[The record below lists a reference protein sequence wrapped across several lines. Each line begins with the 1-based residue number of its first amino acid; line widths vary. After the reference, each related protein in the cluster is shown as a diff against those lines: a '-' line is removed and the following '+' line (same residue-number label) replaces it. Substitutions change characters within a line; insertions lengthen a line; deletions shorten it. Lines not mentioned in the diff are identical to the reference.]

1 MSGIDPARF
10 RELCGRFVTGVA
22 VVTTVDGESHPMGMT
37 INSFTSVS
45 LSPALVSMNIDHGA
59 ELYRLLTS
67 TPRFAINLL
76 QSGQESMARKF
87 AEPHP
92 DRFDGLGWQ
101 LSPRGNPVL
110 DGILAVIECDSHAR
124 FAAGDHTILVGQV
137 VAGASF
143 PGRPLVY
150 FRGGYHDAEL
160 G

>member
-1 MSGIDPARF
+1 MSGLDPARF

-22 VVTTVDGESHPMGMT
+22 VVTAVDAGRRPVGMT

-59 ELYRLLTS
+59 ELHHLLTS
-67 TPRFAINLL
+67 APRFAINML
-76 QSGQESMARKF
+76 QSGQESLARQF
-87 AEPHP
+87 AESYP

-101 LSPRGNPVL
+101 LSPRGNPVF

-124 FAAGDHTILVGQV
+124 FAAGDHTVVVGQA
-137 VAGASF
+137 VAGTTF

>member
-1 MSGIDPARF
+1 MSGFDPARF

-22 VVTTVDGESHPMGMT
+22 VVTTVDAEGQAVGMT

-59 ELYRLLTS
+59 ELHPLLT
-67 TPRFAINLL
+67 TAPRFAINML
-76 QSGQESMARKF
+76 QSGQESLARQF
-87 AEPHP
+87 AESCP
-92 DRFDGLGWQ
+92 DRFDGLGWR
-101 LSPRGNPVL
+101 LSPRGNPVF

-124 FAAGDHTILVGQV
+124 FAAGDHTIVVGQV
-137 VAGASF
+137 VAGTTF

>member
-1 MSGIDPARF
+1 MSGFDPARF

-22 VVTTVDGESHPMGMT
+22 VVTTVDAEGQAVDMT

-59 ELYRLLTS
+59 ELYRLLES
-67 TPRFAINLL
+67 TPRFAINML
-76 QSGQESMARKF
+76 QSGQESLARKF

-92 DRFDGLGWQ
+92 DRFDGLGWH

-137 VAGASF
+137 VAGATF

-150 FRGGYHDAEL
+150 FRGGYHDSEL